1 MQRLVLF
8 AKRPRLGQVK
18 TRLAPPLR
26 PEQALELYRAFLDDQ
41 IRFLRSFRDRCDV
54 ELCLDGPWTADAAL
68 RRSVGD
74 LRPTRQGPGDLGRR
88 MLRAMERASRD
99 GSRATV
105 LIGADSPTMPAG
117 HIVEAFDELRRGAPG
132 VISPADDGGFVLIGL
147 CRPEPTLFR
156 EVPWG
161 RPEVFEVT
169 LERARAAGIELRQL
183 RPWYDIDDE
192 AGLCRLR
199 DELSQ
204 PTGAG
209 RAPATARVLAR
220 LDSPDPPVL

>member
-74 LRPTRQGPGDLGRR
+74 FRPTRQGPGDLGRR

-105 LIGADSPTMPAG
+105 LIGADAPTMPAS
-117 HIVEAFDELRRGAPG
+117 HVVEAFDELRRGAPG
-132 VISPADDGGFVLIGL
+132 VIAPADDGGFVLIGL
-147 CRPEPTLFR
+147 CRPEPALFR

-161 RPEVFEVT
+161 GPEVFEVT
-169 LERARAAGIELRQL
+169 LERARNAGIDLRQL
-183 RPWYDIDDE
+183 RPWHDVDDA
-192 AGLCRLR
+192 AGLDRLR
-199 DELSQ
+199 VELSQ
-204 PTGAG
+204 PTGAA
-209 RAPATARVLAR
+209 RAPETARLLAR
-220 LDSPDPPVL
+220 LDSPEPPVL

>member
-18 TRLAPPLR
+18 TRLAPPLA

-41 IRFLRSFRDRCDV
+41 IGFLRSFGDRCDV

-88 MLRAMERASRD
+88 MLRAIERASRE

-105 LIGADSPTMPAG
+105 VIGADAPTMPAD
-117 HIVEAFDELRRGAPG
+117 HVVEAFDELRRGAPG
-132 VISPADDGGFVLIGL
+132 VITPAADGGFVLIGL
-147 CRPEPTLFR
+147 RRPEPALFR
-156 EVPWG
+156 DVPWG
-161 RPEVFEVT
+161 CPEVLDVT
-169 LERARAAGIELRQL
+169 LERAREAGIELRQL
-183 RPWYDIDDE
+183 RPWYDIDDA

-199 DELSQ
+199 DELAA
-204 PTGAG
+204 PTGAA

>member
-18 TRLAPPLR
+18 TRLVPPLR

-74 LRPTRQGPGDLGRR
+74 LRPTLQGPGDLGRR
-88 MLRAMERASRD
+88 MLDAVIQASQD

-105 LIGADSPTMPAG
+105 LIGADAPTLPASSV
-117 HIVEAFDELRRGAPG
+117 VEAFDELRRGAPV
-132 VISPADDGGFVLIGL
+132 VIAPAADGGFVLIGL
-147 CRPEPTLFR
+147 GRPEPTLFHD
-156 EVPWG
+156 VPWG
-161 RPEVFEVT
+161 RPEVFEVV
-169 LERARAAGIELRQL
+169 LERARAAGIDLRQL
-183 RPWYDIDDE
+183 QPWYDIDDG
-192 AGLCRLR
+192 AGLRRLR
-199 DELSQ
+199 EELSQ
-204 PTGAG
+204 PMGAR
-209 RAPATARVLAR
+209 RAPATARAVAR
-220 LDSPDPPVL
+220 LDSSDPPVL

>member
-74 LRPTRQGPGDLGRR
+74 LRPTRQGPGDLGQR
-88 MLRAMERASRD
+88 MLEAVLRASRD

-105 LIGADSPTMPAG
+105 LIGADAPTMPAS
-117 HIVEAFDELRRGAPG
+117 IVIEAFDELQRGATV
-132 VISPADDGGFVLIGL
+132 VIAPAADGGFVLIGL
-147 CRPEPTLFR
+147 GRPEPTLFR

-161 RPEVFEVT
+161 GPEVFEVV
-169 LERARAAGIELRQL
+169 LERARAAGIEPRHL
-183 RPWYDIDDE
+183 RPWYDIDDG
-192 AGLCRLR
+192 AGLRRLR

-204 PTGAG
+204 PMGAR
-209 RAPATARVLAR
+209 RAPATARAVAR
-220 LDSPDPPVL
+220 LDSSDPPVL

>member
-8 AKRPRLGQVK
+8 AKRPRLGHVK
-18 TRLAPPLR
+18 TRLVPPLR
-26 PEQALELYRAFLDDQ
+26 PEQALRLYRAFLDDQ
-41 IRFLRSFRDRCDV
+41 IRFLRSFGDRCDL
-54 ELCLDGPWTADAAL
+54 ELCLDGPWTTDAAL

-74 LRPTRQGPGDLGRR
+74 LLPTRQGPGDLGRR

-105 LIGADSPTMPAG
+105 LIGADAPTMPAG
-117 HIVEAFDELRRGAPG
+117 HVVEAFDELRRGAPG
-132 VISPADDGGFVLIGL
+132 VITPAADGGFVLIGL
-147 CRPEPTLFR
+147 RRPEPPLFR

-161 RPEVFEVT
+161 GPEVLGVT
-169 LERARAAGIELRQL
+169 LERARAAGIDLRQL

-192 AGLCRLR
+192 ADLCRLR
-199 DELSQ
+199 DELAEA
-204 PTGAG
+204 TGAG
-209 RAPATARVLAR
+209 RAPETARVLAR